1 VLELL
6 DRGQWF
12 GGLPPPLRAT
22 ILDNCV
28 ARRYR
33 NGEWLIREGD
43 APRGLYAILNG
54 RVRVLRRAGTD
65 REVLVHVAGPGLW
78 IGEYVTLSGLPAISS
93 TVADTEVDALL
104 LTPTAFER
112 IVAAEPRHYRH
123 FAALVFL
130 RYRQLYSAF
139 TDVLA
144 LPSEEWLL
152 AKLTAIV
159 DMQRVDDGISDAT
172 VIEASQE
179 DLATM
184 IGVTRPTLRT
194 LLRRLEV
201 RGLVEV
207 RFRKIRLLA

>member
-1 VLELL
+1 MVELL
-6 DRGQWF
+6 GRGPWF
-12 GGLPPPLRAT
+12 GGLPATLRAT
-22 ILDNCV
+22 LLDQCV
-28 ARRYR
+28 PKRFRR
-33 NGEWLIREGD
+33 GEWLIREGD
-43 APRGLYAILNG
+43 APRGLFAVLNG
-54 RVRVLRRAGTD
+54 RVRVLRRSGTD

-78 IGEYVTLSGLPAISS
+78 IGEYTTLSGLPAISS

-104 LTPTAFER
+104 LTPSAFER
-112 IVAAEPRHYRH
+112 IVAAEPRHYRD

-130 RYRQLYSAF
+130 RYRQLYAAF
-139 TDVLA
+139 ADVLA

-159 DMQRVDDGISDAT
+159 DMQRTDDGISEAA
-172 VIEASQE
+172 VIDASQD

-194 LLRRLEV
+194 LLRRLEA